1 MNKRDMKKFEQ
12 LLLSERSR
20 LDGSIRSI
28 EESSR
33 HEQGRDS
40 GGDFA
45 SYADSGT
52 DNFER
57 ETALNIA
64 SGESDWLSEVSEALM
79 RVQNGSY
86 GKCEGCTEEIPRMR
100 LEAFPSARFCI
111 SCQQEIEKEL

>member
-1 MNKRDMKKFEQ
+1 MNKREMKKFEQ
-12 LLLSERSR
+12 LLLAERSR
-20 LDGSIRSI
+20 LDGSIRNI
-28 EESSR
+28 EETSR

-64 SGESDWLSEVSEALM
+64 SGESEWLSEVSAALT
-79 RVQNGSY
+79 RVQNATY
-86 GKCEGCTEEIPRMR
+86 GKCEGCEEEIPRMR
-100 LEAFPSARFCI
+100 LEVFPSARYCVA
-111 SCQQEIEKEL
+111 CQEEVEKKF

>member
-1 MNKRDMKKFEQ
+1 MNKRELKKFEQ
-12 LLLSERSR
+12 LLLAERSR
-20 LDGSIRSI
+20 LDGSIRNI
-28 EESSR
+28 EETSR

-64 SGESDWLSEVSEALM
+64 SGESVWLSEVSEALM
-79 RVQNGSY
+79 RVQQGSY
-86 GKCEGCTEEIPRMR
+86 GKCEACGEEIPRMR
-100 LEAFPSARFCI
+100 LEVFPSARYCVA
-111 SCQQEIEKEL
+111 CQEEVEKEP